1 MRLLQIVTSFVQL
14 MVCKVCSRHAQACQS
29 SISKDDKIQGKV
41 EERHWCQRLLLSDI
55 SEEVI
60 HEKRPPGFFVQDDK
74 AGSLFPIACLSF
86 HVCSYC
92 AGGFMA
98 QVSIH

>member
-41 EERHWCQRLLLSDI
+41 EELHWCQRLLLSDI
-55 SEEVI
+55 SKEVI
-60 HEKRPPGFFVQDDK
+60 HEKCPSGFSIQDDK
-74 AGSLFPIACLSF
+74 VGPLFPTACLSL

-92 AGGFMA
+92 TGGNMA
-98 QVSIH
+98 QVNIH